1 MKNNIKEYDGKY
13 WREYAKQLTASN
25 KKETE
30 NERRIRE
37 LEYMMP
43 DEAYSI

>member
-13 WREYAKQLTASN
+13 WRDYAKKITQER
-25 KKETE
+25 KGETE